1 VVLLEGFARDTDR
14 LVDWDVA
21 TQKYLALLAVAQMR
35 RDNRNPRDSLLESQ
49 IAALRKELTFEHGF
63 ASPKRFAPK
72 GFFQRPE
79 K

>member
-1 VVLLEGFARDTDR
+1 
-14 LVDWDVA
+14 
-21 TQKYLALLAVAQMR
+21 MR